1 MKERIILCVVLGA
14 VLAIGALGFAQYS
27 VKNYSEPGGE
37 RWVVGGVISIGGAQ
51 NLKRVQVGTLNVVS
65 GQTTGTAT
73 VAGVKEGDYVFAQLV
88 TNASSAVTTSTAYIK
103 SIAVTTNTITVTV
116 NADPTTTQT
125 VNYLWVATD

>member
-14 VLAIGALGFAQYS
+14 VLAIGALGLAQYS

-88 TNASSAVTTSTAYIK
+88 TNASSSTAYIK
-103 SIAVTTNTITVTV
+103 SIAVAANTITVTV